1 MREEVKREFLA
12 GFTTFLTMS
21 YILIV
26 NPAILSDAG
35 IPKEGAIFATAVA
48 STLATFLM
56 GVYAGLPFALAPGMG
71 LNAYFAYTVCGQM
84 GVDWRTALTA
94 VFIEGVIFLI
104 AALFGAR
111 RAIFRA
117 IPASL
122 AYGISAGIGLFI
134 ALIGLKNAK
143 IVIPSKETLVKLG
156 DLTSPQALITL
167 ITLIFITILEKKRI
181 KGSLLLGIILAVLLS
196 IPFGLTKKPHSIVGI
211 PHPVA
216 AFQLDFSHIFSISI
230 VPIVVA
236 FLLVDVFDTVGTLSA
251 LCTRLGIPL
260 KDDKVGKA
268 LTCDAVGTTAGALLG
283 TSTVTTYVESASG
296 VAAGGKTG
304 LTAVTVS
311 ALFFLSLFLYPL
323 IAVIPT
329 FVTSAVLIF
338 VGYFMMESL
347 KKINWNEITEA
358 IPAFVTFAGIPFTFS
373 ISDGLG
379 LGFITYTAVKLLSG
393 KWKDLNPVLI
403 LITAT
408 FLIKFLLSGGN

>member
-1 MREEVKREFLA
+1 MKEEVRRELLA
-12 GFTTFLTMS
+12 GLTTFLTMS

-35 IPKEGAIFATAVA
+35 IPREGAVFATAVA
-48 STLATFLM
+48 SALATLLM
-56 GVYAGLPFALAPGMG
+56 GTYARLPFALAPGMG

-84 GVDWRTALTA
+84 GVDWKTALTA
-94 VFIEGVIFLI
+94 VFLEGVIFLI

-117 IPASL
+117 IPESL

-134 ALIGLKNAK
+134 ALIGLKNAGV
-143 IVIPSKETLVKLG
+143 VIPSKETLVKMGNLS
-156 DLTSPQALITL
+156 SPQALITL
-167 ITLIFITILEKKRI
+167 ITLIFIAILEKRRV
-181 KGSLLLGIILAVLLS
+181 KGSLLLGIIFAVLLS
-196 IPFGLTKKPHSIVGI
+196 LPFGLVEKPQSIVGI
-211 PHPVA
+211 PHPSA
-216 AFQLDFSHIFSISI
+216 AFQLNFSHILSLSII
-230 VPIVVA
+230 PVVVA

-260 KDDKVGKA
+260 NDNKVGKA

-296 VAAGGKTG
+296 IAAGGKTG
-304 LTAVTVS
+304 LTAITVS
-311 ALFFLSLFLYPL
+311 FLFLLSLLLYPV

-329 FVTSAVLIF
+329 FATSAVLIF
-338 VGYFMMESL
+338 VGYFMMESF
-347 KKINWNEITEA
+347 KKVEWKEITEA
-358 IPAFVTFAGIPFTFS
+358 IPAFITFVGIPFTFS

-379 LGFITYTAVKLLSG
+379 LGFITYTAVKAFSG
-393 KWKDLNPVLI
+393 KWKDLNPVII

-408 FLIKFLLSGGN
+408 FLIKFFLTGGN